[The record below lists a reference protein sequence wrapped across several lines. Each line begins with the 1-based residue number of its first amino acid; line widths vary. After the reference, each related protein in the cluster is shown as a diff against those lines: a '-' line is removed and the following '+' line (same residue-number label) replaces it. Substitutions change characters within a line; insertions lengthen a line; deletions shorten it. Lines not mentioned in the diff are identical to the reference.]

1 MAPEDRP
8 TFKELYCSVSQ
19 SIERDA
25 GYLQLGF
32 NPFTGGG
39 GEEGGGDGG
48 GGEGVG
54 GDGEEGEEEGVGV
67 GGGGEG
73 EGEGQEEED
82 GKEGQKIGSGVSIEV
97 IPPSLDTNGAHTLF
111 SNPHTD

>member
-25 GYLQLGF
+25 GYLQFGF

-39 GEEGGGDGG
+39 GEGG
-48 GGEGVG
+48 G
-54 GDGEEGEEEGVGV
+54 GDGEEGKEEGVGV

-73 EGEGQEEED
+73 EGEKQEEED
-82 GKEGQKIGSGVSIEV
+82 GNEEQEVGSGVSMEV